1 VTVEGLW
8 DLENLREAKG
18 LGDWMFDHFRPFVH
32 GRVAEIGAGI
42 GMFTE
47 RILAAPAVTHV
58 VAIEPEPT
66 LADRLRAIEDPR
78 MEVAAEELPDSP
90 TLKAHGATF
99 DYVLCQNVLE
109 HIPDDIM
116 ATRAM
121 AAAVKPGGAMTILV
135 PAHPWLYGRLDA
147 MYGHERRY
155 TPERLRVALDQ
166 PGLEIL
172 RIYRFN
178 ALGILGW
185 IVKNRQTDP
194 TLDPRSLR
202 AYEQLLK
209 LYRPIEDR
217 VRLPVGLSLIAHVRK
232 AAD

>member
-1 VTVEGLW
+1 
-8 DLENLREAKG
+8 
-18 LGDWMFDHFRPFVH
+18 MFDHFRPFVH

-47 RILAAPAVTHV
+47 RILDTPAVEHV

-78 MEVAAEELPDSP
+78 VEVCAEMLPDAP
-90 TLKAHGATF
+90 TLQAQPESF

-109 HIPDDIM
+109 HIEDDIM
-116 ATRAM
+116 AVRAM

-147 MYGHERRY
+147 LYGHHRRY
-155 TPERLRVALDQ
+155 TPARLRVALDRPDLQ
-166 PGLEIL
+166 VQ

-185 IVKNRQTDP
+185 VVKNRQADP

-202 AYEQLLK
+202 VYEQLLK

-232 AAD
+232 ASP

>member
-1 VTVEGLW
+1 VSVDGLW
-8 DLENLREAKG
+8 DLENLREAEG
-18 LGDWMFDHFRPFVH
+18 LGNWMFDHFRPFVH

-47 RILAAPAVTHV
+47 RLLASPAVKHV
-58 VAIEPEPT
+58 TAIEPEPS
-66 LADRLRAIEDPR
+66 LADRLRAIEDDR
-78 MEVAAEELPDSP
+78 IVVAAEELPDSP
-90 TLKAHGATF
+90 TLQASAESF

-155 TPERLRVALDQ
+155 TPERLRVALDR
-166 PGLEIL
+166 PNLEIL

-185 IVKNRQTDP
+185 IVKNRQSEP
-194 TLDPRSLR
+194 SLDPRSLR
-202 AYEQLLK
+202 AYELLLK
-209 LYRPIEDR
+209 GWRPIEDR

-232 AAD
+232 LG